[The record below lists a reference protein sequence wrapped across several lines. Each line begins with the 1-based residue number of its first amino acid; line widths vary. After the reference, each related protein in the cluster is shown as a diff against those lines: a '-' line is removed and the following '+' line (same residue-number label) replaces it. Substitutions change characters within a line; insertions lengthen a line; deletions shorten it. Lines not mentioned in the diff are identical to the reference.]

1 MSREQRRNA
10 RFDDC
15 GYVEVKGLST
25 LPGILNDI
33 SLKGCKV
40 RFPIPVHVD
49 MENDYELR
57 IKVMNQDE
65 MTSLFLIS
73 HPQWVKTVDGQT
85 EVGFTFLRSP
95 GTLAL
100 EDYIKHLDLDMQ
112 DDDSIF
118 NLIIEPQPVFVS
130 C

>member
-1 MSREQRRNA
+1 M
-10 RFDDC
+10 C
-15 GYVEVKGLST
+15 T

-40 RFPIPVHVD
+40 HFPGPVHVD
-49 MENDYELR
+49 MENDYNVR
-57 IKVMNQDE
+57 IKVMNQNAL
-65 MTSLFLIS
+65 TSLRLIS
-73 HPQWVKTVDGQT
+73 HPQWVKTADGQT

-100 EDYIKHLDLDMQ
+100 KEYIEHLHVDMNV
-112 DDDSIF
+112 DDSIYS
-118 NLIIEPQPVFVS
+118 LIIKTKPVFVA